1 MAPALVFTILLAFVG
16 SGCKTQHEVKTQSVV
31 EVKPIEVQ
39 PIHITVDVN
48 LRIEREL
55 EEFFSDIDQDADAK

>member
-1 MAPALVFTILLAFVG
+1 MRWLIVLALVAAGTGA
-16 SGCKTQHEVKTQSVV
+16 GCVRVKTDP
-31 EVKPIEVQ
+31 VKVK

-55 EEFFSDIDQDADAK
+55 EDFFGDIDTQDPSVNQD